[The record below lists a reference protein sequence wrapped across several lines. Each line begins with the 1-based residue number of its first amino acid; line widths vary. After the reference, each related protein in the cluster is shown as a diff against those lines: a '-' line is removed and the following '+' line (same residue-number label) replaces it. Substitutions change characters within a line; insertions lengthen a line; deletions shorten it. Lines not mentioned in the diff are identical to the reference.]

1 MSWFSRLK
9 NAIHPEAL
17 ERELADEIKFTWS
30 VEPPRL
36 PKRGSSRDKAAARL
50 RCVSAT

>member
-1 MSWFSRLK
+1 MSWFRRLK

-17 ERELADEIKFTWS
+17 ERELAMKSKITWS
-30 VEPPRL
+30 VEPP
-36 PKRGSSRDKAAARL
+36 PAQKGAQRDERPARL